1 MRRAAA
7 LTIGACVA
15 VWVLARW
22 VVYDF
27 FQLGD
32 TRVYEHAARMIDAG
46 AVPYRDFDVEYPP
59 LATGVFWLVGLVPGG
74 YQLAFSMA
82 MLACLVATALAALVA
97 ARRLGLSA
105 ARQAAAVTVIAL
117 TPVILG
123 TLLQT
128 RYDLVLSALLGWAL
142 VSALHDRFGW
152 AWLLLT
158 LAVAAKLVPVLLVP
172 VLFLWHAR
180 RRRAASARGGVAALV
195 AGFALTILPFAVLAP
210 HATWRLF
217 SYHLKRPLQLES
229 LGSSIVQAA
238 HLPFQRVNSFGSENV
253 DGRVPDLLASLS
265 TLALLVCL
273 VAIAIVVM
281 RALRGGAAGP
291 QVLVGGFAATLT
303 AIVVFGK
310 VLSPQYLVWL
320 LPAVLLVEGLRGR
333 VAVAVTAVAMGVTQL
348 IFPLWYADLVERSA
362 PLPLWLLVGRNALL
376 LALLVLV
383 WPRSPAPPSPAEP
396 GDAGHADAL
405 ERPA

>member
-1 MRRAAA
+1 VRRAAA

-22 VVYDF
+22 VVYDY

-59 LATGVFWLVGLVPGG
+59 LATGVFWIVGNAPGG

-105 ARQAAAVTVIAL
+105 ARQAAAVAVVAL
-117 TPVILG
+117 APVILG

-142 VSALHDRFGW
+142 VAALHDRFRW

-172 VLFLWHAR
+172 VLFLWHSR
-180 RRRAASARGGVAALV
+180 RRRPASARGGVAALA
-195 AGFALTILPFAVLAP
+195 AGFALTIVPFVVLAP

-217 SYHLKRPLQLES
+217 SYHLQRPLQLES
-229 LGSSIVQAA
+229 IGSSIVQAA
-238 HLPFQRVNSFGSENV
+238 HLPFQRVNSYGSENIA
-253 DGRVPDLLASLS
+253 GRVPDLLAGLS
-265 TLALLVCL
+265 TLALLICL
-273 VAIAIVVM
+273 VSIAIVVM
-281 RALRGGAAGP
+281 RALRGAAAP
-291 QVLVGGFAATLT
+291 QTLVAGFAATLT

-310 VLSPQYLVWL
+310 VLSPQYLIWL
-320 LPAVLLVEGLRGR
+320 LPAVLLVEGRRGWL
-333 VAVAVTAVAMGVTQL
+333 AVAVTAVAMGATQL
-348 IFPLWYADLVERSA
+348 VFPLWYADLVERSA

-376 LALLVLV
+376 LLLLVLV
-383 WPRSPAPPSPAEP
+383 WPRRPAS
-396 GDAGHADAL
+396 
-405 ERPA
+405 ERPADGADVGHVITPQEPA